1 MCGITI
7 ATDLVHDTRH
17 LFTRSRIYGIKA
29 MYSRGISGGKQVIK
43 FPNTSDAVEFV
54 YSIKRDNDFIVF
66 QSVGKI
72 YVITVCHEN
81 IYGRYC
87 IL

>member
-1 MCGITI
+1 
-7 ATDLVHDTRH
+7 
-17 LFTRSRIYGIKA
+17 
-29 MYSRGISGGKQVIK
+29 MYSRGISGGKQAIK
-43 FPNTSDAVEFV
+43 FPNTSNAVEFV
-54 YSIKRDNDFIVF
+54 YSIKRDNDFIVI

-72 YVITVCHEN
+72 YVITVRHWD